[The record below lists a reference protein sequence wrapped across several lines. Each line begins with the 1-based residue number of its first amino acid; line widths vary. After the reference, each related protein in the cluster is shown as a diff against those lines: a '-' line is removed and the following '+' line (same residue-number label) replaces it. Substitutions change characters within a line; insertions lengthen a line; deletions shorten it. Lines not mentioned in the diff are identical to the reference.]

1 MDIVSNVLR
10 VPRVEHPD
18 YPGCDRL
25 RTVSKDELKSS
36 FCECPSDWGDC
47 QFTSCTAFAKGPRF
61 LNMVMTFVLYP
72 LSHYNSITEPHAQFF
87 LSFLKHLSI
96 DFPSHFILFII
107 DVHRDLATRDKLIFL
122 SDITRIL
129 RHSSI
134 PFPLSNHFHFM
145 GAIDAATVKRSEA
158 QFRSR
163 QSGSVAPPT
172 PLAPSTSAPSSSAG
186 GMTLDAIMVQLQC
199 IDARLD
205 TLTTEMYQV
214 NTRVSHIARWQA
226 RFGGFV
232 KSPSPPLKA
241 SKDDDDLDDDDDDK
255 DGDASS
261 SSAARCLLD
270 TLTLCHL

>member
-1 MDIVSNVLR
+1 MVTLDIVSDVLR
-10 VPRVEHPD
+10 VPRVKHPN
-18 YPGCDRL
+18 YPDCDHL
-25 RTVSKDELKSS
+25 RTVSKDELKFS

-72 LSHYNSITEPHAQFF
+72 LSHYNSITESRAQFF

-96 DFPSHFILFII
+96 NFPSDFILSII
-107 DVHRDLATRDKLIFL
+107 DVHRDLATCDKLIFL

-163 QSGSVAPPT
+163 QSGSAAPPT
-172 PLAPSTSAPSSSAG
+172 PLALSTSAPSSSVG
-186 GMTLDAIMVQLQC
+186 GMTLNAIMV
-199 IDARLD
+199 
-205 TLTTEMYQV
+205 
-214 NTRVSHIARWQA
+214 
-226 RFGGFV
+226 
-232 KSPSPPLKA
+232 
-241 SKDDDDLDDDDDDK
+241 
-255 DGDASS
+255 
-261 SSAARCLLD
+261 
-270 TLTLCHL
+270 

>member
-1 MDIVSNVLR
+1 MAPKCKSTQSRNLLHAGAPLLLILHIFLSCSMMRRPNRTSLRTSLDEAFIRNAKSFCRTYPTRTYTLSFIVGVGSHCVTSRSLVHSCLSRSFTPICMDIVSNVLR

-18 YPGCDRL
+18 YPGCDCL

-36 FCECPSDWGDC
+36 FYECPSDWGDC

-72 LSHYNSITEPHAQFF
+72 LSHYNFITEPCAQFF
-87 LSFLKHLSI
+87 LSFLKHLPI
-96 DFPSHFILFII
+96 DFPSHFILSII

-163 QSGSVAPPT
+163 
-172 PLAPSTSAPSSSAG
+172 
-186 GMTLDAIMVQLQC
+186 
-199 IDARLD
+199 
-205 TLTTEMYQV
+205 
-214 NTRVSHIARWQA
+214 
-226 RFGGFV
+226 
-232 KSPSPPLKA
+232 
-241 SKDDDDLDDDDDDK
+241 
-255 DGDASS
+255 
-261 SSAARCLLD
+261 
-270 TLTLCHL
+270 